1 MEGEGRWRVRVR
13 DAGIGLGGEEC
24 VCGSEGVEVEGKEGV
39 RDGGYIQCRMKVCVC
54 EEEECCEVSGVLC
67 DVFGSFSP
75 RDWQL
80 YTASIS

>member
-80 YTASIS
+80 YTASVS

>member
-1 MEGEGRWRVRVR
+1 MEG
-13 DAGIGLGGEEC
+13 I
-24 VCGSEGVEVEGKEGV
+24 
-39 RDGGYIQCRMKVCVC
+39 IQCRMRVCVC

-67 DVFGSFSP
+67 DVFGSLSP

>member
-1 MEGEGRWRVRVR
+1 MEGEGGWRVRVR

-24 VCGSEGVEVEGKEGV
+24 VCGKEGV
-39 RDGGYIQCRMKVCVC
+39 RDGGYIQCRMRVCVC

-67 DVFGSFSP
+67 DVFGSLSP

-80 YTASIS
+80 YTASVS